1 MTTQE
6 TSRPRRGLFV
16 AGLLLT
22 LLTGASLRLR
32 RRVRQRTAQLARS
45 EQRLAITLDSLDTY
59 ISEYRAIQACNH
71 RLANFSPVT
80 GLPNRG
86 RLVAEL
92 EQAIARLCRPDRHDR
107 HAWRARYGALLL
119 IDLDRFKL
127 VNDLHSHEEGDR
139 MLQQVADG
147 LEQALPESGFLAHMG
162 SDEFALLIH
171 DLDLPLEEAAHSVE
185 KIAEKLLAVVSSI
198 ASLDDA
204 PSTPSTSASIGVTL
218 FGRGLID
225 AASVLQQVDMAI
237 AQAKAAGGNTLRF
250 FSEEIHLKVM
260 TRVRMEQKLQQAIKH
275 DELVLHYQPQVS
287 ADGRYLGVEALLRWQ
302 HPQRGMIPP
311 ADFIPLAEQTR
322 LILPIGHWVLHSACR
337 LLASWR
343 GSSRGGLRIA
353 VNVSAVQFHEP
364 GFIEQVKALLDETG
378 APAERLTLEVTES
391 LLMED
396 PERVRVALGELRKLG
411 IRLALDDFGTGYSSL
426 NYLKRLPLDEL
437 KVDRSFVMGVPD
449 DASDTAIVATTLTL
463 AASLGME
470 VVAEGVEKTSQLDW
484 LASHGCQTFQGYH
497 FGRPVPL
504 EELPLAEG

>member
-139 MLQQVADG
+139 LLQQVADG

-171 DLDLPLEEAAHSVE
+171 DLDLPLEETAHRVE

-260 TRVRMEQKLQQAIKH
+260 TRVRMEQKLQQAIEH

-426 NYLKRLPLDEL
+426 SYLKRLPLDEL
-437 KVDRSFVMGVPD
+437 KIDRSFVMGVPD
-449 DASDTAIVATTLTL
+449 DAADTAIVETILTL
-463 AASLGME
+463 AASLGLE
-470 VVAEGVEKTSQLDW
+470 VIAEGVESAEQRDW
-484 LASHGCQTFQGYH
+484 LASRGCRLFQGYH
-497 FGRPVPL
+497 FHRPAPL
-504 EELPLAEG
+504 ESLAITAG